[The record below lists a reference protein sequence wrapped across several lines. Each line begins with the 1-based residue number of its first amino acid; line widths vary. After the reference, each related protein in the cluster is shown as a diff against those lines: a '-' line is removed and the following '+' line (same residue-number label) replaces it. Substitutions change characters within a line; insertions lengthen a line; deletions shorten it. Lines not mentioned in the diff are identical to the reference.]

1 MILESVKNE
10 TRVPFVGR
18 PQARLAIRRADAARR
33 RAVTAAL
40 DAAIAAC
47 LFLLVLRLL
56 PRGQT
61 ASFRAAA
68 KKKKVGARSSRRE
81 RERE

>member
-56 PRGQT
+56 PRGRRPLF
-61 ASFRAAA
+61 ARRRRR
-68 KKKKVGARSSRRE
+68 KK
-81 RERE
+81 